1 MDRTASSSE
10 RGAALLTVL
19 MIIAAMS
26 VAALAVTQAVTNAT
40 QRARALDAQA
50 QLALYEVSAEE
61 VAKSQLTTVL
71 QSIQSRVSI
80 DMPGFADPQIV
91 PVDGGAFEVTVR
103 DASNCF
109 DVNQLVDS
117 GDPSGQAGQGNTAQD
132 EYRAILEALLVEDNS
147 VDPTSLVSSLT
158 DWMDDN
164 STPGSGGAEDSY
176 YLSETPSYRTSSQAL
191 ATLDELRAIRGYS
204 REIVQILRPILC
216 ALPPGTQ
223 NSQIPLN
230 INTLEEQHAPILQQA
245 FAGAISLQDATELI
259 LSRPL
264 GGWPSV
270 DDLVADPIVQR
281 IDPQLIRL
289 DRLGVVTSMV
299 EVNAN
304 VSYRGHD
311 MTMRYLFEAQ
321 PGQPLRTLRRERVG

>member
-1 MDRTASSSE
+1 MSRVTSSSE

-26 VAALAVTQAVTNAT
+26 VAALAVTQAVTAAT

-71 QSIQSRVSI
+71 QGIQSRVSL
-80 DMPGFADPQIV
+80 DMPGFAEPQIV
-91 PVDGGAFEVTVR
+91 PVDGGVFEVTVR

-109 DVNQLVDS
+109 DVNQLGDS
-117 GDPSGQAGQGNTAQD
+117 GDGQGTSAQD
-132 EYRAILEALLVEDNS
+132 EYRSLLEAMLVEDNS
-147 VDPTSLVSSLT
+147 VDPTSLVSSLS
-158 DWMDDN
+158 DWMDDD
-164 STPGSGGAEDSY
+164 STPRSGGAEDSF
-176 YLSETPSYRTSSQAL
+176 YLSETPSYRTSSQKL
-191 ATLDELRAIRGYS
+191 ATLDELRAIRGYT
-204 REIVQILRPILC
+204 REMVYLLRPVLC
-216 ALPPGTQ
+216 ALPPRTQ
-223 NSQIPLN
+223 NTRVPLN
-230 INTLEEQHAPILQQA
+230 INTLEEQHAPILRQA
-245 FAGAISLQDATELI
+245 FGNAISLQDATELI

-270 DDLVADPIVQR
+270 DELVADPIIQR
-281 IDPQLIRL
+281 IDPQLIQR

-299 EVNAN
+299 EVYAN

-321 PGQPLRTLRRERVG
+321 PGQPLQTLRRERVG